1 MSMSWS
7 VVGGVIVGALALCV
21 LVGVV
26 AIRGLRKFVRSV
38 WPHS

>member
-1 MSMSWS
+1 MWLK
-7 VVGGVIVGALALCV
+7 VTTVILVLIAVLAIAMRL
-21 LVGVV
+21 

>member
-1 MSMSWS
+1 MRAAALA
-7 VVGGVIVGALALCV
+7 GGVLLVLVVALAV
-21 LVGVV
+21 F

>member
-1 MSMSWS
+1 
-7 VVGGVIVGALALCV
+7 VKTAALVTAGLIALVAIVIVF
-21 LVGVV
+21 

>member
-1 MSMSWS
+1 MRTAALITAAVA
-7 VVGGVIVGALALCV
+7 VVVV
-21 LVGVV
+21 LVAVF

>member
-1 MSMSWS
+1 MREAALLAAALVAL
-7 VVGGVIVGALALCV
+7 VVAV
-21 LVGVV
+21 LVF

>member
-1 MSMSWS
+1 MKTAAA
-7 VVGGVIVGALALCV
+7 VAGALLV
-21 LVGVV
+21 LLAVLAVF

>member
-1 MSMSWS
+1 VTVAIVAA
-7 VVGGVIVGALALCV
+7 VVVIAIVV
-21 LVGVV
+21 LIARF

>member
-1 MSMSWS
+1 MSWL
-7 VVGGVIVGALALCV
+7 VVGGVIAGALALSA
-21 LVGVV
+21 LVGVA

>member
-1 MSMSWS
+1 MSWL
-7 VVGGVIVGALALCV
+7 VVGGVIAGALALCA
-21 LVGVV
+21 LVGVA

>member
-1 MSMSWS
+1 MTVAIVAA
-7 VVGGVIVGALALCV
+7 VVVLALLV
-21 LVGVV
+21 LIARL

>member
-1 MSMSWS
+1 
-7 VVGGVIVGALALCV
+7 VKTAALVGGALLV
-21 LVGVV
+21 LLAAVAVF

>member
-1 MSMSWS
+1 
-7 VVGGVIVGALALCV
+7 VKTAALITAVLIALFVV
-21 LVGVV
+21 LVA

>member
-1 MSMSWS
+1 MWLKA
-7 VVGGVIVGALALCV
+7 VAVIVVLLAVFAIAARL
-21 LVGVV
+21 

>member
-1 MSMSWS
+1 
-7 VVGGVIVGALALCV
+7 VTLAIVAAAIFIALAA
-21 LVGVV
+21 LVAVH

>member
-1 MSMSWS
+1 MWLK
-7 VVGGVIVGALALCV
+7 VAAIVAV
-21 LVGVV
+21 LIAVFAIVARL

>member
-1 MSMSWS
+1 MWLEAAA
-7 VVGGVIVGALALCV
+7 VIVVVLAV
-21 LVGVV
+21 LAIAARL

>member
-1 MSMSWS
+1 VKTAALVAGGLAI
-7 VVGGVIVGALALCV
+7 VVVVLAV
-21 LVGVV
+21 F